1 MQPLMDDDP
10 RQVGPFRIIVRLG
23 AGGMGRV
30 YLGRAADGRTVAVKT
45 ARRELADGGS
55 FRKRFAREVAAAQR
69 VGGPFVAPV
78 IDAAPEAD
86 VPWMAT
92 EYVPGLSL
100 TVVVDR
106 YGPLPEHTVTLLA
119 SGLLQALSAVH
130 DQGLVHRDLKPSNI
144 ILTCAGPRVID
155 FGIAYSAID
164 TVLTTYGA
172 VLGTPGFMAPEQL
185 AMGPQITGATDVFAF
200 GSVLVFAATG
210 DGPFGTGHPQV
221 LMYRTM
227 NDAPWLDRVPG
238 DLTRTV
244 AACLDKSPDRRPT
257 VEALKRHFGT
267 HRFDDWLTGPLDSD
281 LRRIFAR
288 LNDPRVAFS
297 PRAEDSRPTA
307 PDAARPTEGPIA
319 VKETKTP
326 AGASA
331 PGGGGSTAS
340 APGTGTRPAAPRM
353 SRRGALAALSLA
365 GIAAGGG
372 ALSWALRPEGKEN
385 GANGQAAPR
394 SPDGDTEGDG
404 EPSEPPPAETGEAV
418 FELPSGRV
426 KIDAVMPLPGD
437 EVQHAPR
444 GYWLFT
450 GDQYLRVEISG
461 DGYPVRKILK
471 EPSGLDTWKTIGKD
485 PGFRYGID
493 AVLRVPG
500 TADEYWIFSGDRY
513 MRISVDPDNHYDDS
527 LEARSRPISD
537 WSEAFGGISGDG
549 VDAIVP
555 VPDDPHLVW
564 VFSGAQ
570 YVRTRLNEDGTLG
583 GEIEINKRAVRGAW
597 SKTMGSTEGFR
608 DGIDAAIPLPGE
620 PNKYWVLSGSQYMK
634 INVTDVKYDDTVL
647 QTPRE
652 LRTEQA

>member
-1 MQPLMDDDP
+1 MQALMDDDP
-10 RQVGPFRIIVRLG
+10 RQVGPFRIIERLG

-45 ARRELADGGS
+45 ARRELADGAS

-119 SGLLQALSAVH
+119 SGLLRALSAVH

-144 ILTCAGPRVID
+144 ILTFAGPRVID

-185 AMGPQITGATDVFAF
+185 AMGPQVTEATDVFAF

-210 DGPFGTGHPQV
+210 NGPFGTGHPQI

-227 NDAPWLDRVPG
+227 NDAPWLDSVPG

-281 LRRIFAR
+281 LRRLFAR

-297 PRAEDSRPTA
+297 PQAEDSVPTA
-307 PDAARPTEGPIA
+307 PGTVRPTEGPIA
-319 VKETKTP
+319 EKEPKNP

-331 PGGGGSTAS
+331 PGGGGSAAS
-340 APGTGTRPAAPRM
+340 TPGPGTRPAAPRM
-353 SRRGALAALSLA
+353 SRRGALAALSFA

-385 GANGQAAPR
+385 GANGE
-394 SPDGDTEGDG
+394 S
-404 EPSEPPPAETGEAV
+404 SEPPPAETGEAV
-418 FELPSGRV
+418 FELPRGKA
-426 KIDAVMPLPGD
+426 KIDAVMPLPD
-437 EVQHAPR
+437 DQVQHAPS

-450 GDQYLRVEISG
+450 GDQYLRVRLSA
-461 DGYPVRKILK
+461 DGYPVRKNLK
-471 EPSGLDTWKTIGKD
+471 EPSGLDTWNTIGKE
-485 PGFRYGID
+485 PGFRDGID

-500 TADEYWIFSGDRY
+500 KADEYWIFSRDRY
-513 MRISVDPDNHYDDS
+513 MRIKVDPSNRYYDS
-527 LEARSRPISD
+527 LEAGPRPISD
-537 WSEAFGGISGDG
+537 WSEAFGGISEDG

-555 VPDDPHLVW
+555 VPDDAHQVW
-564 VFSGAQ
+564 VFSGTQ
-570 YVRTRLNEDGTLG
+570 YVRTRLNQDGTPG
-583 GEIEINKRAVRGAW
+583 GEIEITRRAVRGGW
-597 SKTMGSTEGFR
+597 PRTMGSTEGFS
-608 DGIDAAIPLPGE
+608 DGFDAAVPLPGE

-647 QTPRE
+647 QAPRE
-652 LRTEQA
+652 LRTEQV

>member
-1 MQPLMDDDP
+1 MDDDP
-10 RQVGPFRIIVRLG
+10 RQVGPFRIIERLG

-30 YLGRAADGRTVAVKT
+30 YLGRAADGRAVAVKT

-144 ILTCAGPRVID
+144 ILTSAGPRVID

-185 AMGPQITGATDVFAF
+185 AMGSEITEATDVFAF

-210 DGPFGTGHPQV
+210 NGPFGTGHPQV

-227 NDAPWLDRVPG
+227 NDAPRLDSVPG
-238 DLTRTV
+238 GLARTV
-244 AACLDKSPDRRPT
+244 AACLDKPPDRRPT
-257 VEALKRHFGT
+257 VAALGRHFGT
-267 HRFDDWLTGPLDSD
+267 HRFDNWLTGPLDSD

-297 PRAEDSRPTA
+297 PRAADSMPTA
-307 PDAARPTEGPIA
+307 PGTARPTEGPIA
-319 VKETKTP
+319 VNEPRSP

-331 PGGGGSTAS
+331 PGGGGSAAS
-340 APGTGTRPAAPRM
+340 TPGPGARPASPRM
-353 SRRGALAALSLA
+353 SRRGALAALSFA

-372 ALSWALRPEGKEN
+372 ALSWALWPEGKEN
-385 GANGQAAPR
+385 GANGDEAAPR

-404 EPSEPPPAETGEAV
+404 ESSEPPPAETGAAV
-418 FELPSGRV
+418 FELPSGKV
-426 KIDAVMPLPGD
+426 KIDAVMPVPD
-437 EVQHAPR
+437 DPVRHAPS

-450 GDQYLRVEISG
+450 GDQYLRARLSA
-461 DGYPVRKILK
+461 DGYPVRKNLK
-471 EPSGLDTWKTIGKD
+471 GPSGLDAWNTIGTQSA
-485 PGFRYGID
+485 FRDGID

-500 TADEYWIFSGDRY
+500 RADEYWIFSRDRY
-513 MRISVDPDNHYDDS
+513 MRIRVDPHYSYYDS
-527 LEARSRPISD
+527 LKAGPRPISD

-555 VPDDPHLVW
+555 VPDDPHQVW
-564 VFSGAQ
+564 VFSGSQ
-570 YVRTRLNEDGTLG
+570 YVRTRLNKDGTLG
-583 GEIEINKRAVRGAW
+583 GEIEINRRAVRDGW
-597 SKTMGSTEGFR
+597 PKTLGSTEGFS
-608 DGIDAAIPLPGE
+608 DGFDAALPLPGE
-620 PNKYWVLSGSQYMK
+620 PNKYWVFSGSQYMK
-634 INVTDVKYDDTVL
+634 INVTDVEYDDTVL
-647 QTPRE
+647 QPPRE
-652 LRTEQA
+652 LRTEQG